1 MLHRL
6 LSLKVIIVLIAIC
19 TSLLMSPIP
28 KQIGFYKWLFSK
40 FIPVI
45 MYPAI
50 SDASIGILPCTI
62 PTINDWGFTFSE
74 LYDNNRQYEKQ
85 NSLWGQTALV
95 TGVESNSGSIGYEI
109 SLALARLGVSVT
121 MVCRNKETCKNAA
134 LQIRNDDIVLRR
146 SKERNNN
153 LVGPGMAIKTMIVDL
168 SSLKSVRKFCKQFLL
183 ETDDGDDIPMP
194 LDMLF
199 LNEEIFSHPT
209 QSQSQSNDS
218 VNNDGTT
225 GSTSTSLL
233 LSEDGIEN
241 LFATNV
247 VGYHLMYK
255 LLEPSLKR
263 NDSLRKTPPR
273 IVVTSSLMSYYPFQK
288 QQHYPGNTNKIATD
302 IQTLNSAVISTTTVD
317 DDAIDAVA
325 VDYDSKSLYAH
336 TKLAQIYWTNELND
350 RLIMKEQ
357 EQEQVQEQ
365 DDENSN
371 KANSIMYVNA
381 VLMGAVNTN
390 IWNTIDYD
398 NTPFLNDV
406 FKYIV
411 DNFVRPIM
419 WTPEEGALT
428 LLYLGTNVQ
437 DLQTKNIRGKYY
449 HSQSIE
455 MNNPIFAPNDGSK
468 ETKLVQEKLWLFLD
482 DLVADFL

>member
-1 MLHRL
+1 MFHRL
-6 LSLKVIIVLIAIC
+6 LSFKVIIVLIAIC
-19 TSLLMSPIP
+19 IGLLMSPVP

-40 FIPVI
+40 LIPVI

-62 PTINDWGFTFSE
+62 PTINDWGFTLSE
-74 LYDNNRQYEKQ
+74 LYDDNRQYEKQ
-85 NSLWGQTALV
+85 NILWGQTALV

-121 MVCRNKETCKNAA
+121 MVCRNKEICKYAA
-134 LQIRNDDIVLRR
+134 LQIRNDDIVLSR
-146 SKERNNN
+146 SKERNTN

-199 LNEEIFSHPT
+199 LNGEIFSHPT
-209 QSQSQSNDS
+209 QSQSQSNDRVS
-218 VNNDGTT
+218 NDDTI
-225 GSTSTSLL
+225 TSTSLL

-247 VGYHLMYK
+247 VGHHLMYK

-273 IVVTSSLMSYYPFQK
+273 IIVTSSLMSYYPFQK
-288 QQHYPGNTNKIATD
+288 QQHYPDDNDKIATD

-317 DDAIDAVA
+317 DAIDAVDAVA

-350 RLIMKEQ
+350 RLIIK

-365 DDENSN
+365 KQDDESNS

-411 DNFVRPIM
+411 DNFLRPIM

-428 LLYLGTNVQ
+428 LLYLGTNVH

-468 ETKLVQEKLWLFLD
+468 ETKLVQKKLWLFLD

>member
-6 LSLKVIIVLIAIC
+6 LSFKVIIVLIAIC
-19 TSLLMSPIP
+19 IGLLMSPIP
-28 KQIGFYKWLFSK
+28 KQMGFYKWLFSK
-40 FIPVI
+40 LIPVI

-62 PTINDWGFTFSE
+62 PTINDWGFTLSE
-74 LYDNNRQYEKQ
+74 LYDNNRHYEKQ
-85 NSLWGQTALV
+85 NALWGQTALV
-95 TGVESNSGSIGYEI
+95 TGVSHSGIGYEI

-121 MVCRNKETCKNAA
+121 MVCRNKDKCKYAA
-134 LQIRNDDIVLRR
+134 LQIRNDDIVLSR

-199 LNEEIFSHPT
+199 LNGEIFSPPT
-209 QSQSQSNDS
+209 QSQSNDS
-218 VNNDGTT
+218 VNNDGT
-225 GSTSTSLL
+225 STSTSLL

-247 VGYHLMYK
+247 VGHHLMYK

-288 QQHYPGNTNKIATD
+288 QQHYYPDNDKIATD
-302 IQTLNSAVISTTTVD
+302 IQTLNSVVISTSTVD
-317 DDAIDAVA
+317 DAAIDVVHA
-325 VDYDSKSLYAH
+325 VDYDSNSLYAH

-350 RLIMKEQ
+350 RLIRK

-365 DDENSN
+365 DDENN
-371 KANSIMYVNA
+371 KNNNDKANSIMYVNA
-381 VLMGAVNTN
+381 VLIGAVNTN
-390 IWNTIDYD
+390 IWNIIEYD

-411 DNFVRPIM
+411 ENLLRPIM

-428 LLYLGTNVQ
+428 LLYLGTNVH

>member
-1 MLHRL
+1 
-6 LSLKVIIVLIAIC
+6 
-19 TSLLMSPIP
+19 
-28 KQIGFYKWLFSK
+28 
-40 FIPVI
+40 

-62 PTINDWGFTFSE
+62 PTINDWGFTLSE
-74 LYDNNRQYEKQ
+74 LYDNNRHYEKQ

-121 MVCRNKETCKNAA
+121 MVCRNKDNCKNAA
-134 LQIRNDDIVLRR
+134 LQIRNDDIVLSR

-199 LNEEIFSHPT
+199 LNGEIFSPPT
-209 QSQSQSNDS
+209 QSQSQSQSNDS
-218 VNNDGTT
+218 VNNDGT
-225 GSTSTSLL
+225 STSTSLL

-247 VGYHLMYK
+247 VGHHLMYK

-288 QQHYPGNTNKIATD
+288 QQHYPDNTNKIATD
-302 IQTLNSAVISTTTVD
+302 IQTLNSAVISTTTTVD
-317 DDAIDAVA
+317 DAAVDAVDA

-350 RLIMKEQ
+350 RLIRK

-365 DDENSN
+365 EQDDESNKNNN

-411 DNFVRPIM
+411 DNLLRPIM

-428 LLYLGTNVQ
+428 LLYLGTNVH